1 MTGGHWRGP
10 VRRAALG
17 LATVLGLRPRGFF
30 VPYRHAGAAAE
41 SSYPAIEELFAARE
55 ADFAA
60 ILDKIDSFEL
70 GLRAIATDAP
80 APAPRWNQDWFPRL
94 DAAAAYAVV
103 RTRRPRLIV
112 EVGSGHSTR
121 FLLRAA
127 EDGGLDTRIV
137 AIDPMPRA
145 PFTSARIEHV
155 ANPLER
161 VDEGLF
167 GRLDAG
173 DILFIDSS
181 HVFMPGTD
189 VDILL
194 NRILPILPPG
204 VIVHVHDIF
213 LPDPYPES
221 WRWRGYNEQTALAVL
236 IQGGGYA
243 LLFSSRYATTRMG
256 QRLACGA
263 AARLPLPEGA
273 HETSLWLEKR

>member
-1 MTGGHWRGP
+1 MAGGHWRGP

-17 LATVLGLRPRGFF
+17 LATALGLRPRGFF
-30 VPYRHAGAAAE
+30 VPYRHADAVAP
-41 SSYPAIEELFAARE
+41 SSYPAIAKLFAAWE

-60 ILDKIDSFEL
+60 ILDRIDGFEREL
-70 GLRAIATDAP
+70 QAISADAP

-94 DAAAAYAVV
+94 DAAAAYAIV

-137 AIDPMPRA
+137 AIDPSPRA
-145 PFTSARIEHV
+145 PFASARIEHV
-155 ANPLER
+155 ASPLER
-161 VDEGLF
+161 ADPGIFE
-167 GRLDAG
+167 RLDAG

-181 HVFMPGTD
+181 HVLMPGTD

-194 NRILPILPPG
+194 NHVLPGLPSG
-204 VIVHVHDIF
+204 VAVHIHDIF

-221 WRWRGYNEQTALAVL
+221 WRWRGYNEQTALAAFMP
-236 IQGGGYA
+236 GGGYVPI
-243 LLFSSRYATTRMG
+243 FSSRYATTRMDA
-256 QRLACGA
+256 RLSRGA
-263 AARLPLPEGA
+263 AARLPLPQGA
-273 HETSLWLEKR
+273 YETSLWLEKR